1 MKPSISDVMIHIN
14 ETLDAEARSN
24 LEEGM
29 RQIEG
34 VIAPRFNPGKDHL
47 MVVAFNP
54 EKTSTAS
61 LLAKARS
68 AGYTAQ
74 LIGG

>member
-14 ETLDAEARSN
+14 ETLTEEARAT
-24 LEEGM
+24 LEEGV

-54 EKTSTAS
+54 EKTGTAA